1 MVIIMLQEHYLLKDI
16 NPKSEKDKW
25 VFNNIFHILDIFDK
39 QNKIKEVRIKDI
51 DNRLGYLETQ
61 KWNTKRGKMIKRYK
75 NNILVL
81 QKSLIEECWQ
91 DQQEDEDIVLNF
103 LFLIVIHEI
112 AHLRFSKHSKRFA
125 RHYSNMAYKWWGI
138 LSNKTTK
145 ELRKS
150 DKNSLYKWIRRDSK
164 WR

>member
-1 MVIIMLQEHYLLKDI
+1 MMAIIMLQEHYLLKDI

-39 QNKIKEVRIKDI
+39 QNKIKEVRIKDM

-61 KWNTKRGKMIKRYK
+61 KGNAKRGKMIKRYK

-91 DQQEDEDIVLNF
+91 DQQEGEDIVLNF
-103 LFLIVIHEI
+103 IF
-112 AHLRFSKHSKRFA
+112 
-125 RHYSNMAYKWWGI
+125 G
-138 LSNKTTK
+138 
-145 ELRKS
+145 S
-150 DKNSLYKWIRRDSK
+150 DSRDNTFEV
-164 WR
+164 